1 MNKKI
6 STSKWVGNTQ
16 HKPYAQHI
24 AIQLAASFWR
34 VKGLEPTSCLSTFK
48 TAAQGMQPQNT
59 QHRAC
64 TPETHKTSTNRKQ
77 LLMGMSTPC
86 IYLPNTQHRG
96 NRQKKKKKV
105 TGISLKEVYLHSSRV
120 VDLQCDTHLVI
131 DCNSP
136 QRAEK
141 PEDLSLL
148 SHPSY
153 QYLPGRSMCTHLHPS
168 FCGSPWRDRSPY
180 HLVLTVDDTCIQKS
194 HRTEANKREILDRLR
209 NTTSLPTSQLYIH
222 APCRGARQKYTLP
235 SSSLE
240 GT

>member
-1 MNKKI
+1 MTHTHCMNKKI

-96 NRQKKKKKV
+96 NRQKKKKKKSPIE
-105 TGISLKEVYLHSSRV
+105 ISGEWTEGQVREVAKDQHHLKGLCSPNASSNFCVKTVNAHHVGENPMGWGRTDQQSMVWGLGDGAGWHRV
-120 VDLQCDTHLVI
+120 RLATL
-131 DCNSP
+131 SP
-136 QRAEK
+136 FV
-141 PEDLSLL
+141 
-148 SHPSY
+148 
-153 QYLPGRSMCTHLHPS
+153 C
-168 FCGSPWRDRSPY
+168 
-180 HLVLTVDDTCIQKS
+180 V
-194 HRTEANKREILDRLR
+194 
-209 NTTSLPTSQLYIH
+209 
-222 APCRGARQKYTLP
+222 
-235 SSSLE
+235 
-240 GT
+240 